1 MSKFVPIK
9 ECFVP
14 VVRGLD
20 MYIEKKELC
29 TARNKIGKEI
39 VMTDG
44 RVVKVDRLYFREKT
58 HGN

>member
-1 MSKFVPIK
+1 MSKFTPIQ
-9 ECFVP
+9 ECFIP

-20 MYIEKKELC
+20 MYIDKKELC

-44 RVVKVDRLYFREKT
+44 RVVKMNRLYFKEIT
-58 HGN
+58 HGS